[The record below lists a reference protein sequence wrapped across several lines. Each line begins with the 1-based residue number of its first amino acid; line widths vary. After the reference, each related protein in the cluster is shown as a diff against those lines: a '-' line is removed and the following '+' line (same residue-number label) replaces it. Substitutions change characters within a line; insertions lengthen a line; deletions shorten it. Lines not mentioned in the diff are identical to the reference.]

1 MAQRRHAG
9 IAQQHVEAHGED
21 GDDERLGDE
30 RQRIR
35 GQEGAGEGEE
45 PGGPTGEQRAAADH
59 ERPKRPV
66 GRMARIAAMGAK
78 SVK

>member
-21 GDDERLGDE
+21 ADDERLGDE
-30 RQRIR
+30 GERIGR
-35 GQEGAGEGEE
+35 QEGGREGEE
-45 PGGPTGEQRAAADH
+45 PDGATGEQRAAADH
-59 ERPKRPV
+59 ARPKSPV
-66 GRMARIAAMGAK
+66 GRMARMTAMGAK